1 MLERA
6 LAVTLLKSA
15 DGVENILNV
24 ESEVDHARMRRVVA
38 HGFSEKALREQESL
52 ILEYVDLFI
61 RSLHEAAEEGPQNM
75 VSWYEFVT
83 FDIIGMRES
92 SLIEGS

>member
-1 MLERA
+1 MLRRA
-6 LAVTLLKSA
+6 LATVLFKRA

-38 HGFSEKALREQESL
+38 HGFSEKALREQESI

-61 RSLHEAAEEGPQNM
+61 TSLHRAAEEGPQNM

-83 FDIIGMRES
+83 FDIIGMQKRS
-92 SLIEGS
+92 SIEIS

>member
-1 MLERA
+1 MLKRA
-6 LAVTLLKSA
+6 LAAILLKSL

-61 RSLHEAAEEGPQNM
+61 TSLHEAAEEGPQNM

-83 FDIIGMRES
+83 FDIIGMRERS
-92 SLIEGS
+92 SIEMS